1 LFFNELG
8 QCHLAFVKQPLGAY
22 FSHSKERVI
31 AVFDEKMAVFYT
43 TILAVI
49 GMSLMPVA

>member
-1 LFFNELG
+1 LG
-8 QCHLAFVKQPLGAY
+8 QYHLAFVKQPSGAD
-22 FSHSKERVI
+22 FSHSKERII

-49 GMSLMPVA
+49 RMSLMP